1 MSCISVMILHTSY
14 FRMQTADKAQ
24 QAFSYSSIPTLFNAV
39 PALEKLYAT
48 WEKQRSMPEAR
59 PFKNALDAGLKKVNE
74 YYEKTS
80 ASDAHIMAMRIYIF
94 FLLQI

>member
-1 MSCISVMILHTSY
+1 
-14 FRMQTADKAQ
+14 
-24 QAFSYSSIPTLFNAV
+24 
-39 PALEKLYAT
+39 
-48 WEKQRSMPEAR
+48 MPEAR

>member
-1 MSCISVMILHTSY
+1 
-14 FRMQTADKAQ
+14 MQTADKAQ
-24 QAFSYSSIPTLFNAV
+24 QAFSYSSIPTLCNAV

-59 PFKNALDAGLKKVNE
+59 PFRNALDAGLAKVNE

-80 ASDAHIMAMRIYIF
+80 ASDAHIIAMRIYF
-94 FLLQI
+94 YYFLLQI